1 MPKHDTLIKYGLLYN
16 ELLTIGIKTAK
27 TVEIPI
33 VILKKKEVTEMLM
46 VASRAIEKKQ
56 RIYHRCG
63 CMYAQRIKP
72 EHRKELDS
80 KKVLMLHYRE
90 CKYCG
95 GLAGDVR
102 AHRKTIDTWTQ
113 KNNMIFTYHGK
124 TQTLYM
130 RTEIG
135 CWKIFRKEELGQY
148 LLYHRNFYDKGM
160 RFKEAANGEYHR
172 QRDVKATASL
182 DKLVE
187 YIIAHDRAKL
197 TIMDDYRKL
206 PRSTKQQ
213 EKYYNA
219 AKKRNERRRA
229 ERLDNLFFMI
239 ECKEGIRKL
248 SYC

>member
-1 MPKHDTLIKYGLLYN
+1 MPEHDTFIKYGLLYN
-16 ELLTIGIKTAK
+16 GLLTIGIKTAK
-27 TVEIPI
+27 AVEIPI
-33 VILKKKEVTEMLM
+33 LILKKKEVTEMLM

-172 QRDVKATASL
+172 QRD
-182 DKLVE
+182 
-187 YIIAHDRAKL
+187 
-197 TIMDDYRKL
+197 YRKL

-219 AKKRNERRRA
+219 AKKRDERRRA